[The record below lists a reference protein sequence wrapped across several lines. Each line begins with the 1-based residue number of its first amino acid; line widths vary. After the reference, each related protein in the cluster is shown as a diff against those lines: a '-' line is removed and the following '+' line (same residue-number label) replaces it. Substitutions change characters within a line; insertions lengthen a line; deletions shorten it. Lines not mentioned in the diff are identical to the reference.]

1 MPEIDLIKRCKRGDR
16 DAFNELVT
24 EYQTRVVNIAYG
36 MLSDS
41 DDALDAA
48 QEVFIRVYRGI
59 GEFQEKSS
67 FTTWLY
73 RITSNVCADALR
85 KRQRSGKVVS
95 ISPGGGDDG
104 SEAAMNLRDTAPT
117 PEESVEITEQH
128 KAVREAMKE
137 IKDEYREVLT
147 LFDVQGLSYK
157 AISEI
162 LKVPEGT
169 VKSRLNRARISL
181 KKILSE
187 KLELF
192 E

>member
-1 MPEIDLIKRCKRGDR
+1 MPEIDLIKKCKRGDR

-24 EYQTRVVNIAYG
+24 EYQSRVINIAYG
-36 MLSDS
+36 MLSDR

-48 QEVFIRVYRGI
+48 QEVFLRVYRSI
-59 GEFQEKSS
+59 GDFQEKSS

-85 KRQRSGKVVS
+85 KRQKNGKVIS
-95 ISPGGGDDG
+95 INQGGEDDG
-104 SEAAMNLRDTAPT
+104 SETVMNIRDNAPT
-117 PEESVEITEQH
+117 PEERVEITEQH
-128 KAVREAMKE
+128 IAVREAMTQ

-147 LFDVQGLSYK
+147 LFDVQGMSYK

>member
-1 MPEIDLIKRCKRGDR
+1 MPEIDLIKRCKQGDR
-16 DAFNELVT
+16 SAFNELVT
-24 EYQTRVVNIAYG
+24 EYQSRVVNIAYG

-48 QEVFIRVYRGI
+48 QEVFIRVYKGI

-67 FTTWLY
+67 FNTWLY
-73 RITSNVCADALR
+73 RITSNVCADILR
-85 KRQRSGKVVS
+85 KRQKNGRVISIDQSGT
-95 ISPGGGDDG
+95 DDG
-104 SEAAMNLRDTAPT
+104 AETVMNIRDNAPT
-117 PEESVEITEQH
+117 PEERVEITEQH
-128 KAVREAMKE
+128 KAVREAMAE

-157 AISEI
+157 TISEI

-169 VKSRLNRARISL
+169 VKSRLNRARVSL

>member
-1 MPEIDLIKRCKRGDR
+1 MPEMDIIKRCKRGDR
-16 DAFNELVT
+16 DAFNELVA
-24 EYQTRVVNIAYG
+24 EYQSRVVNIAYG

-85 KRQRSGKVVS
+85 KRQRAGNVLS
-95 ISPGGGDDG
+95 IDPGGDDDG
-104 SEAAMNLRDTAPT
+104 AQAAMNIRDSAPT
-117 PEESVEITEQH
+117 PEERVELTEQH

-147 LFDVQGLSYK
+147 LYDVQEMSYK
-157 AISEI
+157 DISEI

-169 VKSRLNRARISL
+169 VKSRLNRARAAL

>member
-1 MPEIDLIKRCKRGDR
+1 MPENDIIKRCKKGDR

-24 EYQTRVVNIAYG
+24 EYQARVVNIAYG

-48 QEVFIRVYRGI
+48 QEVFMRVYKGI

-85 KRQRSGKVVS
+85 KRQKNGRVVS
-95 ISPGGGDDG
+95 IEPGGEG
-104 SEAAMNLRDTAPT
+104 SEPAMNIRDTAPT
-117 PEESVEITEQH
+117 PEERVEITEQH
-128 KAVREAMKE
+128 KAVREAMAE

-147 LFDVQGLSYK
+147 LYDVQELSYK
-157 AISEI
+157 AISDI

-169 VKSRLNRARISL
+169 VKSRLNRARAAL

>member
-24 EYQTRVVNIAYG
+24 EYQSRVVNIAYG
-36 MLSDS
+36 MLSDR

-59 GEFQEKSS
+59 GDFQEKSS

-73 RITSNVCADALR
+73 RIVSNVCADALR
-85 KRQRSGKVVS
+85 RRQKSGKVVS
-95 ISPGGGDDG
+95 ISSGDEED
-104 SEAAMNLRDTAPT
+104 AVDTIMNIRDDAPT
-117 PEESVEITEQH
+117 PEERVEITEQH
-128 KAVREAMKE
+128 KAVREAMTE

-147 LFDVQGLSYK
+147 LFDVQGMSYK

>member
-1 MPEIDLIKRCKRGDR
+1 MDIIKRCKQGDR

-48 QEVFIRVYRGI
+48 QEVFIRVYRSI

-67 FTTWLY
+67 FATWLY

-85 KRQRSGKVVS
+85 KRQKSGKVVS
-95 ISPGGGDDG
+95 IYSSGSDDVG
-104 SEAAMNLRDTAPT
+104 EAVADIRDTAPT
-117 PEESVEITEQH
+117 PEERVEITEQH

-147 LFDVQGLSYK
+147 LFDVQGLSYRD
-157 AISEI
+157 ISEI

-169 VKSRLNRARISL
+169 VKSRLNRARVSL